1 MSGTPVWSIFLKLF
15 LAVVIGY
22 VLNRKKILG
31 PEATKGISGL
41 IVNVTCPALVL
52 YSVTRQEGAGGDVLL
67 LVAFGV
73 AMYAVLPFLA
83 KLLAR
88 PTARGPGGD
97 GVFQMML
104 VFANVNFMGFPV
116 VQAIYGEGAI
126 FYDNLLHLPFF
137 VLLFT
142 YGIRLL
148 RGKREAGA
156 RIRVGDILTPGLLAG
171 LASLA
176 VYFLRVPVPPLVV
189 ESLGFIG
196 GITTP
201 LSMIAVGSILADFD
215 FRDILSDRRLFY
227 IAFVKLVALPLAGW
241 LLAGLVFRDPM
252 MVGLVTISLGMP
264 AASLCAMLGR
274 QYGGP
279 ERGKTAALGVLLT
292 TALSFVTIP
301 VLIVLLSR

>member
-1 MSGTPVWSIFLKLF
+1 MNNAPVLSIFLKLF

-52 YSVTRQEGAGGDVLL
+52 YSVTKQEGAGGEVLL
-67 LVAFGV
+67 LVLFG
-73 AMYAVLPFLA
+73 AGMYVVLPFLA
-83 KLLAR
+83 RLLAL
-88 PTARGPGGD
+88 PTRRGPGGD

-116 VQAIYGEGAI
+116 VQALYGEGAI

-142 YGIRLL
+142 YGIGLI
-148 RGKREAGA
+148 RGKREAGT

-176 VYFLRVPVPPLVV
+176 VYFLRIPVPSLAV

-215 FRDILSDRRLFY
+215 FRDIFSDKRLFY
-227 IAFVKLVALPLAGW
+227 IAFLKLAALPLAGW
-241 LLAGLVFRDPM
+241 FAASLVFRDPM
-252 MVGLVTISLGMP
+252 MVGLVTISLGTVSYTHLR
-264 AASLCAMLGR
+264 AH
-274 QYGGP
+274 
-279 ERGKTAALGVLLT
+279 ETHH
-292 TALSFVTIP
+292 
-301 VLIVLLSR
+301 